1 MLALM
6 PIANFFIWFAST
18 KIGRIVGLVALVLG
32 SIALLWMKAKSAGRA
47 EERDKNRKETD
58 EFIEDKKKLDGDIAA
73 TPDAELDDR
82 MRPWIRK
89 GK

>member
-18 KIGRIVGLVALVLG
+18 KVGRIVGLVALVLG

-58 EFIEDKKKLDGDIAA
+58 EFIEDKKKLDGDIAGA
-73 TPDAELDDR
+73 SDADLDDR

>member
-18 KIGRIVGLVALVLG
+18 KVGRIVGLVALVLG
-32 SIALLWMKAKSAGRA
+32 ALFALYLKAKSIGRA
-47 EERDKNRKETD
+47 EEREKNKEETD
-58 EFIEDKKKLDGDIAA
+58 AFIADKKKI
-73 TPDAELDDR
+73 DADVADDSDSDLNKR
-82 MRPWIRK
+82 VRPWVSK

>member
-18 KIGRIVGLVALVLG
+18 KVGRIVGLVALVLG

-58 EFIEDKKKLDGDIAA
+58 EFIADKKKLDADVSN
-73 TPDAELDDR
+73 DSDSELIDR

-89 GK
+89 AK